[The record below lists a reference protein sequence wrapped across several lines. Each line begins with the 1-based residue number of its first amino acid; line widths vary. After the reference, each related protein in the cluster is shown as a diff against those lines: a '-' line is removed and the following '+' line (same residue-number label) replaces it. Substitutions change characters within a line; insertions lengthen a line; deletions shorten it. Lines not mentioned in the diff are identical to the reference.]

1 MGYTNIDN
9 DLISD
14 KNLSSSEFRI
24 FVYLL
29 QHWNKKYGYSYPTR
43 KQITENLGMGNNTV
57 NNSLKSLQDK
67 GYITISKYKTKNG
80 TNNIYYINKYLVGQQ
95 DSSGAF
101 EEPKPSKDKPKP
113 TEAVTKPQ
121 NQSKGNKPLTR
132 YHGTFNEHYQK
143 YNYDDLEAKLLK
155 SQEEKRNAAVKA
167 FREKIG

>member
-29 QHWNKKYGYSYPTR
+29 QHWNKKYGYSFPTR

-57 NNSLKSLQDK
+57 NNSLKSLEAK

-95 DSSGAF
+95 NSSGAF
-101 EEPKPSKDKPKP
+101 EEPKPSNKSTNDKKQLTGANKKPKQ
-113 TEAVTKPQ
+113 TAWSDHYKEQ
-121 NQSKGNKPLTR
+121 HWQR
-132 YHGTFNEHYQK
+132 YSE
-143 YNYDDLEAKLLK
+143 DELEKKLLK
-155 SQEEKRNAAVKA
+155 SQEEKRKAAVKA